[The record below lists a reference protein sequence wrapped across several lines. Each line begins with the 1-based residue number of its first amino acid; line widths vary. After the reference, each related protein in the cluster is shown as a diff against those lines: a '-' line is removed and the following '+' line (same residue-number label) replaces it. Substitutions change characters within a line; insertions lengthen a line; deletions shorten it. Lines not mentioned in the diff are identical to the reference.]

1 MLTLDLIGNAGLIRF
16 SIKWNW
22 VLAANSDFL
31 TPISLQPNVV
41 DLRYFQLWHL
51 LDQFSL
57 RYHRFTPS
65 GLKL

>member
-16 SIKWNW
+16 SIKRNR

-41 DLRYFQLWHL
+41 DLRYSNY
-51 LDQFSL
+51 DIC
-57 RYHRFTPS
+57 
-65 GLKL
+65 